1 MIGMFVSTS
10 ENSIDNQSAPVHLQ
24 WLEASLL
31 PVGWFDTMTAFG
43 IIIVHDHRIYT
54 QFDQM
59 GFFDVQAPD
68 KKRLQESTE
77 QKNTRP
83 GKRVEKAFHPVRRS
97 HIVHIGFNTAG
108 ISGIIAQLIKPG
120 EMPAGTIEHETQHLL
135 HQFSDFKP
143 LFVFSDG
150 AEKSVQYRKNLNL
163 VQVGD
168 KQSQAGSTGQAVIC
182 GFDRADL
189 QFSFPIIFVMFVHK
203 VLYLVGLLLLII
215 FWGKFNK
222 HYSMLQQV

>member
-1 MIGMFVSTS
+1 
-10 ENSIDNQSAPVHLQ
+10 
-24 WLEASLL
+24 
-31 PVGWFDTMTAFG
+31 
-43 IIIVHDHRIYT
+43 
-54 QFDQM
+54 
-59 GFFDVQAPD
+59 
-68 KKRLQESTE
+68 
-77 QKNTRP
+77 
-83 GKRVEKAFHPVRRS
+83 
-97 HIVHIGFNTAG
+97 
-108 ISGIIAQLIKPG
+108 
-120 EMPAGTIEHETQHLL
+120 
-135 HQFSDFKP
+135 
-143 LFVFSDG
+143 
-150 AEKSVQYRKNLNL
+150 